1 MWSICAIEYYSAIK
15 INDVL
20 IPTITWI
27 KPENI
32 LSETSKKQKKV
43 SYDSTYKQYLEWQ
56 IDIHRD
62 KVE

>member
-43 SYDSTYKQYLEWQ
+43 SYDSTYKQYLE
-56 IDIHRD
+56 
-62 KVE
+62 